1 MDGKAEGRKRHWIS
15 RFGWATKLNRG
26 RDERADFQCGVNY
39 LCELIDGC
47 NTSRYLARKVEITS
61 SSNRWQYGQARLN
74 NISLGYSS

>member
-1 MDGKAEGRKRHWIS
+1 MGGKAEGRKRHRIS
-15 RFGWATKLNRG
+15 RFRWTRKLNRG
-26 RDERADFQCGVNY
+26 RVERADFQFAVDY

-61 SSNRWQYGQARLN
+61 TSNRWQCGQARLN